1 MSRLLSKSMDFVQIS
16 FVKVRKIGKQ
26 NTYELFAGFVKNVCF
41 TKIVAQYQDWF
52 FYTRLDLN

>member
-1 MSRLLSKSMDFVQIS
+1 MDFVQIS

-41 TKIVAQYQDWF
+41 TKIVAQYQD
-52 FYTRLDLN
+52 